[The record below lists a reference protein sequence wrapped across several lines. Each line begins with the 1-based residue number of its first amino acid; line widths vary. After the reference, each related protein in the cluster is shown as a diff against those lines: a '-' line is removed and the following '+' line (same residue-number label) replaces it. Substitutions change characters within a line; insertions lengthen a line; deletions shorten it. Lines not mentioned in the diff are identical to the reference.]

1 MIVDA
6 WPKMENCQA
15 FIRPPTMVTLMHA
28 LGSLKALLEEL
39 WVLSLSWWRKV
50 GLPLEVWQESC
61 PNFKGITKGKGNRH
75 QSLGF
80 SKV

>member
-15 FIRPPTMVTLMHA
+15 FIRPPAMVTLMHA

-39 WVLSLSWWRKV
+39 RVLSLSWWRKV